1 MFKSDEN
8 CIPGAGRF
16 WLRIGYYGCKSSV
29 LCAWR
34 AQEGPQISWSELTS
48 FQRCTEGSARYSC
61 AIFADRRP
69 STISMTVL
77 VVVEMFN
84 ALNALSENSSLLV
97 QPPWRN
103 PWLLAAIALSM
114 VRRCPSPQRCSLPN
128 ETLMQSVVK
137 FGTKTCQVTSAA
149 GRRPLAKLKS
159 QDIMCLNRA
168 RVLNPAWALDPE
180 HPPSGCFRPE
190 P

>member
-1 MFKSDEN
+1 MLF
-8 CIPGAGRF
+8 C
-16 WLRIGYYGCKSSV
+16 
-29 LCAWR
+29 

-48 FQRCTEGSARYSC
+48 FQRCTEGAARYSC

-84 ALNALSENSSLLV
+84 ALNALSENSSLLL

-114 VRRCPSPQRCSLPN
+114 VRLALLSP
-128 ETLMQSVVK
+128 
-137 FGTKTCQVTSAA
+137 
-149 GRRPLAKLKS
+149 
-159 QDIMCLNRA
+159 I
-168 RVLNPAWALDPE
+168 LDPA
-180 HPPSGCFRPE
+180 HGP
-190 P
+190 